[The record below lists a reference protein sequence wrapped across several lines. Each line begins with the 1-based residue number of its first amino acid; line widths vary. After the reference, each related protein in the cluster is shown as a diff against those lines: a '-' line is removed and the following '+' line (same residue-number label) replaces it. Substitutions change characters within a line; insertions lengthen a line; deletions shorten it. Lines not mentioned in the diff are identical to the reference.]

1 MMIEDGDILFLS
13 NGEDFILPSPDASDI
28 KVGRKKSSE
37 AIPHSI
43 GGYIIGD
50 LLGKGGFGE
59 VRVGTQQVT
68 RDKVALKFLRKSE
81 IMSIG
86 AAERTATE
94 IQCLTI
100 LKHQNIIRLQQVL
113 ILYVYIIILST

>member
-1 MMIEDGDILFLS
+1 VNF
-13 NGEDFILPSPDASDI
+13 NQCC
-28 KVGRKKSSE
+28 
-37 AIPHSI
+37 
-43 GGYIIGD
+43 
-50 LLGKGGFGE
+50 KGGLGE

-100 LKHQNIIRLQQVL
+100 LKHQN
-113 ILYVYIIILST
+113 T